1 MGSAEIYRILLLLS
15 MGTALAFWMRI
26 PAPRQ
31 PAFRV
36 VGLLIGAGTL
46 VELIGAAL
54 ALHSVNNN
62 ALYNGYTLVD
72 CLLALWICYLLVP
85 ERALVVGIGAALVV
99 GAMAW
104 DFFDQGADPH
114 LFLDRGIVLS
124 AVVLTLV
131 LMAVLWQLAQTS
143 AVPLHQVPGFWLFM
157 GLLIYFGCMSPIL
170 TIIDRVYAQD
180 HALAQRLYQIMPVL
194 CITRYAITAFA
205 CKLER
210 GTAHG

>member
-15 MGTALAFWMRI
+15 MSIALVLWMRI
-26 PAPRQ
+26 PVPRR

-36 VGLLIGAGTL
+36 VGLLVGGGLLMEIT
-46 VELIGAAL
+46 GAAL
-54 ALHSVNNN
+54 ASRSVNNT
-62 ALYNGYTLVD
+62 ALYNGYALVD
-72 CLLALWICYLLVP
+72 CLIALWICYLMVP
-85 ERALVVGIGAALVV
+85 ARIILVGIGAALVV
-99 GAMAW
+99 GAMVW

-131 LMAVLWQLAQTS
+131 LMAILWNLAQTS

-180 HALAQRLYQIMPVL
+180 HALAQRLYQIMPL
-194 CITRYAITAFA
+194 LGITRYALTAFA

>member
-15 MGTALAFWMRI
+15 MGTALAFWIRI
-26 PAPRQ
+26 PVPRR
-31 PAFRV
+31 PVFRV
-36 VGLLIGAGTL
+36 VGLLIGVGLL
-46 VELIGAAL
+46 VELTGAAL

-62 ALYNGYTLVD
+62 AMYNGYTLVD
-72 CLLALWICYLLVP
+72 CLLALLICYLMVP
-85 ERALVVGIGAALVV
+85 ERALVVGVGAALVL

-114 LFLDRGIVLS
+114 VFLDRGIVLS

-170 TIIDRVYAQD
+170 TIIDRVYAHD

-194 CITRYAITAFA
+194 CIARYAITAFA